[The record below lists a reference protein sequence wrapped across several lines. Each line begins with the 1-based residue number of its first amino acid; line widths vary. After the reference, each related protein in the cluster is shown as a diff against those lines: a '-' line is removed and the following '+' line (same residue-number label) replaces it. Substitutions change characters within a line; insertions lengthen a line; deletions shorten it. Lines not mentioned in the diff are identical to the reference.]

1 LQPGQAAPSLDETT
15 EYSGDE
21 WEEDTQEQSYQVI
34 DKLIDVFADIDII

>member
-1 LQPGQAAPSLDETT
+1 MPGQADPSLDKTM

-21 WEEDTQEQSYQVI
+21 QEEDTQEQSYQVI